1 MDYHLA
7 AHIEKQPNTQEALV
21 ILLTNLNGCALGTQ
35 DIEALSSYMIRC
47 TPNLT
52 KHELELY
59 ISCLPVWF
67 NIQLPTTLTEQ
78 KPCL

>member
-1 MDYHLA
+1 MDYLSE
-7 AHIEKQPNTQEALV
+7 HIEKQPNTQKALV
-21 ILLTNLNGCALGTQ
+21 SLLINLDGCTLGTQ

-47 TPNLT
+47 TPNIT

-67 NIQLPTTLTEQ
+67 NIQLPITLA
-78 KPCL
+78 KHRPCL